1 MSRNP
6 PAPSPAA
13 AEVDP
18 LPWWKAGVVYQVYPR
33 SFQDSNGDGVGDLP
47 GIARRLDH
55 LVTLGVDALWISPFY
70 RSPMK
75 DFGYDV
81 ADYTDVDPIFG
92 KLPDFD
98 ALVAAAHQ
106 RGLKVII
113 DWVPNHSSDQH
124 PWFEAS
130 RSSRTNPKRDWYT
143 WRDPTPDGSPPNNW
157 LSVFGGPA
165 WTLDPRTGQYYLHSF
180 LPEQPDLNWRNPHLR
195 RAMLE
200 TLRFWLDRD
209 VDGFRIDVAHYVMK
223 DPLLRDNPLTDAGA
237 YQFHK
242 SMGEYDS
249 QLHVYDR
256 NHRDV
261 HEVYREIRELLDSY
275 SATHPRTSVGEVH
288 LFNLEKWA
296 AFYGDELDELH
307 MPFNFTLI
315 REPWDAAAVR
325 RVVDAIE
332 AALPPGAWP
341 NWVLGNH
348 DEPRIATRVGPA
360 AARSAMLLLLTL
372 RGTPTLYYGDELGM
386 VDVPI
391 PEPLVQ
397 DPWGKRVPGRGLGRD
412 PERTPMQWDGSLHA
426 GFTAPGV
433 SPWLPVAPDAGVR
446 NVAAQLERPES
457 MLSLTRRLLAVRRR
471 RPALHRGS
479 YRPLDETPEGVF
491 AFVRAHRDDRVVVVV
506 NFRDHPA
513 AVRLPPGAGPVA
525 VSTHPD
531 AAPPAPGAPL
541 ALRPNEGIV
550 LELPAARQA

>member
-6 PAPSPAA
+6 PAAALAPSLEQP
-13 AEVDP
+13 
-18 LPWWKAGVVYQVYPR
+18 PWWKTGVVYQVYPR
-33 SFQDSNGDGVGDLP
+33 SFQDSNRDGVGDLP
-47 GIARRLDH
+47 GITSRLDH
-55 LVTLGVDALWISPFY
+55 LVGLGVDALWISPFF

-92 KLPDFD
+92 KLTDFD
-98 ALVAAAHQ
+98 ALVAAAHE
-106 RGLKVII
+106 RGLQVII

-124 PWFEAS
+124 PWFRAS

-143 WRDPTPDGSPPNNW
+143 WRDPKPDGSPPNNW

-165 WTLDPRTGQYYLHSF
+165 WTLDPHTGQYYLHSF

-200 TLRFWLDRD
+200 TLRFWLDRE

-223 DPLLRDNPLTDAGA
+223 DPLLRDNPLIDAGA

-249 QLHVYDR
+249 QLHLYDR

-261 HEVYREIRELLDSY
+261 HEVYREIRQLLDSY

-348 DEPRIATRVGPA
+348 DEPRIATRLGPA

-412 PERTPMQWDGSLHA
+412 PERTPMQWDGSASA
-426 GFTAPGV
+426 GFAAAGV
-433 SPWLPVAPDAGVR
+433 SPWLPVAADAAAC
-446 NVAAQLERPES
+446 NVAAQVEQPGS

-479 YRPLDETPEGVF
+479 YRPLDAPDGVF
-491 AFVRAHRDDRVVVVV
+491 AYVRAHQDDRLVVAV
-506 NFRDHPA
+506 NFRDRPA
-513 AVRLPPGAGPVA
+513 TVPLPPGAGAVV

-531 AAPPAPGAPL
+531 AAAPAGGL
-541 ALRPNEGIV
+541 LSLRPNEGIV
-550 LELPAARQA
+550 LELPPSR

>member
-6 PAPSPAA
+6 PAGLTSALDQP
-13 AEVDP
+13 
-18 LPWWKAGVVYQVYPR
+18 PWWKTGVVYQVYPR

-47 GIARRLDH
+47 GIASRLDH

-81 ADYTDVDPIFG
+81 ADYTDVDAIFG
-92 KLPDFD
+92 KLADFD
-98 ALVAAAHQ
+98 ALVAAAHE

-124 PWFEAS
+124 PWFQAS
-130 RSSRTNPKRDWYT
+130 RSARTDPKRDWYT
-143 WRDPTPDGSPPNNW
+143 WRDPKPDGSPPNNW

-180 LPEQPDLNWRNPHLR
+180 LPEQPDLNWRNRHLR

-223 DPLLRDNPLTDAGA
+223 DPLLRDNPLIEAGA

-249 QLHVYDR
+249 QLHVHDR

-261 HEVYREIRELLDSY
+261 HEVYREIRELLDAY
-275 SATHPRTSVGEVH
+275 SSIHPRTSVGEVH

-315 REPWDAAAVR
+315 REPWDAAALR

-386 VDVPI
+386 VDVAI
-391 PEPLVQ
+391 PESLAQ

-412 PERTPMQWDGSLHA
+412 PERTPMQWDGGPNA

-433 SPWLPVAPDAGVR
+433 SPWLPLAADAAAR
-446 NVAAQLERPES
+446 NVAAQQERPES

-471 RPALHRGS
+471 RASLHRGS
-479 YRPLDETPEGVF
+479 YRPIDGTPEGVF
-491 AFVRAHRDDRVVVVV
+491 AFVRAHDDDRVIVAV
-506 NFRDHPA
+506 NFQDRPA
-513 AVRLPPGAGPVA
+513 AVELPPGTGQVV

-531 AAPPAPGAPL
+531 AAAPAPGAAL
-541 ALRPNEGIV
+541 TLRPNEGIV
-550 LELPAARQA
+550 LELQVARRI